1 MVQALCTELEMRANE
16 ISETITSIY
25 LGGGTP
31 SLLTEAELQQL
42 FAQIRKNYTVSE
54 SAEVTLEANPDDL
67 TASYLSAL
75 RNTPVNRLSI
85 GVQSFFDEDLH
96 WMNRSHTSNTAEEAI
111 RNAQKMG
118 FDNLTIDL
126 IYGVPGLTHE
136 RWKANL
142 DKAISL
148 QVNHLSAY
156 CLTVEEKTA
165 LHHFVA
171 AKKVAA
177 PNEDLALEQFQIM
190 LDTLSGAG
198 FEHYEISN
206 FAMPGRYAIH
216 NTSYWKG
223 EMYIGIGPSAHSYNG
238 AERSWN
244 IANNPMYIRSIEQG
258 SRNKETEIL
267 TTENRFNETVMT
279 SLRTKWGCDLEALQ
293 KQFPDHFVTIA
304 SRIEKQ
310 KREGMLLQDG
320 KFLKLTAKGKFLA
333 DGIAADL
340 FV

>member
-1 MVQALCTELEMRANE
+1 MRANE
-16 ISETITSIY
+16 SSEPITSIY

-31 SLLTEAELQQL
+31 SLLTEKELSEI
-42 FAQIRKNYTVSE
+42 FACIGNHYTISDT
-54 SAEVTLEANPDDL
+54 AEVTLEANPDDL
-67 TASYLSAL
+67 TKDYLHVL
-75 RNTPVNRLSI
+75 RNTLVNRLSI

-111 RNAQKMG
+111 RNAQESG
-118 FDNLTIDL
+118 FENLTIDL
-126 IYGVPGLTHE
+126 IYGVPGLTGE

-142 DKAISL
+142 EKAISL
-148 QVNHLSAY
+148 NLNHVSAY

-171 AKKVAA
+171 SGKMAS
-177 PNEDLALEQFQIM
+177 PNEDQALAQFEMMLEVLLQ
-190 LDTLSGAG
+190 AG
-198 FEHYEISN
+198 FEQYEISN
-206 FAMPGRYAIH
+206 FARSGHYAVH

-223 EMYIGIGPSAHSYNG
+223 ETYIGIGPSAHSFNG
-238 AERSWN
+238 RERSWN
-244 IANNPMYIRSIEQG
+244 IANNPLYIRSMDQG
-258 SRNKETEIL
+258 IRNMESELL

-279 SLRTKWGCDLEALQ
+279 ALRTMWGCDLNALEAQ
-293 KQFPDHFVTIA
+293 YPEQYASIA

-310 KREGMLLQDG
+310 VNTGLLIREGKL
-320 KFLKLTAKGKFLA
+320 LKLSAAGKFLA

>member
-1 MVQALCTELEMRANE
+1 VQALCRELEMRANE
-16 ISETITSIY
+16 INETITSIY

-31 SLLTEAELQQL
+31 SLLSEGELQQL
-42 FAQIRKNYTVSE
+42 FAQIREHYTVSE

-67 TASYLSAL
+67 TESYLNVL
-75 RNTPVNRLSI
+75 RNSPVNRLSI

-96 WMNRSHTSNTAEEAI
+96 WMNRSHSSNTAEEAI

-126 IYGVPGLTHE
+126 MYGVPGLTHE

-165 LHHFVA
+165 LHHFVEA
-171 AKKVAA
+171 QKVAA
-177 PNEDLALEQFQIM
+177 PNEDQALEQFEIM

-206 FAMPGRYAIH
+206 FAMPGRYALH

-223 EMYIGIGPSAHSYNG
+223 EAYIGIGPSAHSYNG
-238 AERSWN
+238 TERSWN
-244 IANNPMYIRSIEQG
+244 IANNPLYIRAMEQG
-258 SRNKETEIL
+258 IRNMESELL

-279 SLRTKWGCDLEALQ
+279 ALRTMWGCDLDALQ
-293 KQFPDHFVTIA
+293 VHYPEHFASIA
-304 SRIEKQ
+304 MRIEKNVQ
-310 KREGMLLQDG
+310 AGLLLYEG
-320 KFLKLTAKGKFLA
+320 KFLKLSARGKFLA